1 MHILMT
7 LLLAVLLLIAGCAG
21 TSAQV
26 QQEEPAD
33 GTRQGNL
40 DDSVLAAMQTELER
54 YLELEKA
61 AANATPAAQS
71 NWPISLDGNTLS
83 WRGQLDGDY
92 NQDGEVGLADL
103 VPLSRHLGER
113 APFEAD
119 SIQQLLDG
127 DGNGEVNIAD
137 VQVIARNYG
146 RRITH
151 YAVLGSNEARDHPAD
166 SGTAGPGALL
176 LGELETADGT
186 GGGRLAYSWL
196 LDRQAG
202 WTYWV
207 TALDSGVAVSSS
219 LPVGIDNWGMFGGN
233 ARHTG
238 RSPFSV
244 AAPVVVSQLA
254 QDGQDEEMQ
263 LISTPAGV
271 LYRATG
277 WATVSAFNLQDDTE
291 LWRVQAPS
299 EVRSLAAAA
308 DGGLLLAAG
317 FFIHRYSADGDLLW
331 SFDAGNWISCAP
343 VPRSDGAII
352 CADAGRRLFC
362 ISAAGEL
369 LWWYSIEQTLDHCP
383 AIADDGTI
391 YCDNGQDRLLAI
403 SPSGELLW
411 ELELEESID
420 SSPSV
425 AADGTVYLILYFGD
439 LVSISPQ
446 GLLNWQAEIRRG
458 PSPYP
463 VLDANGNILL
473 ASYEQVQ
480 CFSPAG
486 SLLWSYQPTGTVT
499 AGLLADSAGRA
510 YFGSKDGRFFCLEST
525 GELAWQ
531 LDGLPGDWSTPL
543 LDGLGR
549 LHLVNAGHY
558 LQIGPPAVLSGLT
571 ASTSLVEQITLGW
584 QAQFGTDGFELQY
597 RPAGNPAANWQE
609 LAVLNAGERSLY
621 RHVPAVKAAG
631 LQGYEYRVRAVFA
644 GDVCS
649 DWSSPVTG
657 RLTAGDE
664 PAAGWPLQ
672 GGNPQRTGFS
682 TVNGPADAKLQ
693 WKFQCGA
700 AIQGSAVVTP
710 AGDVCFGSDNRT
722 LFLLD
727 PEGRQQWLFET
738 MGPITASPAIRDDG
752 RFCVGSMDGAI
763 YCVNPD
769 GTENWRY
776 QAVRPF
782 AASPVFGPDGRLH
795 ICDSGGDLFSL
806 DRQGQ
811 LLFMAPAGVGESC
824 SPAVSEA
831 GDVFTGNLLLH
842 GNGRLDYRQVIGS
855 NLNSP
860 VLARDSS
867 FFHTGADG
875 SINAIDAQG
884 FPLWTWGR
892 DFPSYIGLFN
902 TPALDPDGKLFVAVG
917 KQGIHVFNDEGI
929 LQYIIGAA
937 LQEELLGITLDS
949 SGRVYAGSREGFIHC
964 FDPSGSLLWSHD
976 LDGAVTAAPAI
987 GANGTLFVGS
997 ADGHMYAFVD

>member
-1 MHILMT
+1 
-7 LLLAVLLLIAGCAG
+7 
-21 TSAQV
+21 
-26 QQEEPAD
+26 
-33 GTRQGNL
+33 
-40 DDSVLAAMQTELER
+40 MQLELER

-61 AANATPAAQS
+61 AATVTPGAQS
-71 NWPISLDGNTLS
+71 NWAISLDGNTMS
-83 WRGQLDGDY
+83 WQGQLDGDY

-113 APFEAD
+113 APFEQG
-119 SIQQLLDG
+119 SIQQMLDG

-166 SGTAGPGALL
+166 SGTVGPGAQL
-176 LGELETADGT
+176 LGQLATAEGS
-186 GGGRLAYSWL
+186 GEGRLQYSWL

-207 TALDSGVAVSSS
+207 TALDSGTAVDSSR
-219 LPVGIDNWGMFGGN
+219 PVGIDNWCMFGGN

-244 AAPVVVSQLA
+244 AGPVVVSQLA
-254 QDGQDEEMQ
+254 RDGQDEEIQ
-263 LISTPAGV
+263 LISTPGGV

-277 WATVSAFNLQDDTE
+277 WATVSAFSLQDDTE
-291 LWRVQAPS
+291 LWRVEAPS
-299 EVRSLAAAA
+299 EVRSLTATA
-308 DGGLLLAAG
+308 DGGLLVAAG
-317 FFIHRYSADGDLLW
+317 FYIHRYTADGDLLW
-331 SFDAGNWISCAP
+331 TFDAGNWISCPP

-352 CADAGRRLFC
+352 CGDAGRRLFC
-362 ISAAGEL
+362 ISAEGEL
-369 LWWYSIEQTLDHCP
+369 LWWYFTDQTIDHGP
-383 AIADDGTI
+383 AIAQDGTI

-403 SPSGELLW
+403 SPSGDLLW

-439 LVSISPQ
+439 LVSVSPQ
-446 GLLNWQAEIRRG
+446 GQLNWQAEIRRG
-458 PSPYP
+458 ASPYP

-473 ASYEQVQ
+473 ASYEKVQ

-486 SLLWSYQPTGTVT
+486 NLLWGYQPTGTVT
-499 AGLLADSAGRA
+499 GGLLVDSAGKV

-531 LDGLPGDWSTPL
+531 RMGLPGDWSTPL

-549 LHLVNAGHY
+549 LHLLNAGHY
-558 LQIGPPAVLSGLT
+558 LQIGPPAVPRGLA
-571 ASTSLVEQITLGW
+571 ASTSLTDQVTVGW

-597 RPAGNPAANWQE
+597 RPAGNPLAMWQE
-609 LAVLNAGERSLY
+609 LAVLKEGERGLY
-621 RHVPAVKAAG
+621 RHVPGTQAAG
-631 LQGYEYRVRAVFA
+631 LQGYEYRVRAVYG

-649 DWSSPVTG
+649 EWSRPVTG
-657 RLTAGDE
+657 RLAAGDE
-664 PAAGWPLQ
+664 PALGWPLQ

-682 TVNGPADAKLQ
+682 QVSGPADARLL

-710 AGDVCFGSDNRT
+710 DGDVCFGSDNRT

-727 PEGRQQWLFET
+727 PEGEQQWLFET

-752 RFCVGSMDGAI
+752 RFCVGSNDGAVH
-763 YCVNPD
+763 CVNSD

-795 ICDSGGDLFSL
+795 ICDIGGDLFSL
-806 DRQGQ
+806 DQQGN
-811 LLFMAPAGVGESC
+811 LLYMAPAGVGLFC
-824 SPAVSEA
+824 SPAISQT
-831 GDVFTGNLLLH
+831 GDVFTGNLILH
-842 GNGRLDYRQVIGS
+842 GNGQLTYRNVNGS
-855 NLNSP
+855 MLNSP
-860 VLARDSS
+860 VL
-867 FFHTGADG
+867 GADSTLFLTHADG
-875 SINAIDAQG
+875 TINALDAQG

-892 DFPSYIGLFN
+892 EFPSYIGLYN
-902 TPALDPDGKLFVAVG
+902 TPALDLDGKLFVAIG

-937 LQEELLGITLDS
+937 LQEEFLGITLDS
-949 SGRVYAGSREGFIHC
+949 SGHVYAGSREGFIHC
-964 FDPSGSLLWSHD
+964 FDSAGNLLWSHD
-976 LDGAVTAAPAI
+976 LEGAVTAAPAI
-987 GANGTLFVGS
+987 GPDGTLYIGS
-997 ADGHMYAFVD
+997 ADGNMYAFGD